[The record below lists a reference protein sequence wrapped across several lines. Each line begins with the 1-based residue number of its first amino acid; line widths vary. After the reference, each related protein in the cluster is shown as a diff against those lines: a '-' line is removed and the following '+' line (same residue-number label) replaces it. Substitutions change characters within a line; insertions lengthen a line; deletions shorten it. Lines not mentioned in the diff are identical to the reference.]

1 MQTLWRG
8 RSNGSL
14 RGHPTG
20 CKRNYIRID
29 FGKTSRKWQK
39 AENEVRTHFA
49 RQRAMHYN
57 ERRKTSPLLFV
68 NTRQD

>member
-1 MQTLWRG
+1 MIEIG
-8 RSNGSL
+8 V
-14 RGHPTG
+14 
-20 CKRNYIRID
+20 Y
-29 FGKTSRKWQK
+29 
-39 AENEVRTHFA
+39 EVRTHFA